1 MNRKKSKK
9 SPTRVSWAEAARDV
23 IIAAINKGQLPILG
37 MIAFVFVVFLRMPE
51 DSLPQLVQNFLS
63 MLSAWKLVGYILF
76 VLSVFA
82 WFFHVRHMRAS
93 FSREYRR
100 IGKEKSELQ
109 EKQIGERLKSSD
121 SV

>member
-1 MNRKKSKK
+1 MNRQKGKKSQI
-9 SPTRVSWAEAARDV
+9 RVSWAEALRDV

-37 MIAFVFVVFLRMPE
+37 AIAFVFVIFLRMPE
-51 DSLPQLVQNFLS
+51 GSIPDFVENFMNL
-63 MLSAWKLVGYILF
+63 LAAWNLVGYILF
-76 VLSVFA
+76 LLSIFA

-109 EKQIGERLKSSD
+109 EKQMGKRLKSSD